1 MAQGASLLLAMGLWL
16 AVSSVWAGSFQV
28 SPIRLQLSLR
38 ERATAL
44 HLANTGD
51 TALVL
56 HAEVMH
62 WSQDTQ
68 GQDLLEPS
76 NDLVLSPPVVNLP
89 PGGQQV
95 VRLARLAAP
104 DPLRPRSYRLIVRE
118 TPGFATEPPPATG
131 QVPFLLAM
139 SLPVFIAPAQPLRQL
154 QCQPEPPPASLVVS
168 CLNEG
173 NVFARV
179 LRVDLGDPAR
189 PVARFEGA
197 TYVLPGAR
205 QRFALQVGAE
215 PVRGPHDLTLWFDDG
230 TTATMAI
237 AMP

>member
-118 TPGFATEPPPATG
+118 TPGFATEPPPPRARCRSCWPCRCRSSSR
-131 QVPFLLAM
+131 QH
-139 SLPVFIAPAQPLRQL
+139 SLCDSSSASRSRHRPA
-154 QCQPEPPPASLVVS
+154 
-168 CLNEG
+168 
-173 NVFARV
+173 
-179 LRVDLGDPAR
+179 
-189 PVARFEGA
+189 
-197 TYVLPGAR
+197 
-205 QRFALQVGAE
+205 
-215 PVRGPHDLTLWFDDG
+215 WW
-230 TTATMAI
+230 
-237 AMP
+237 

>member
-95 VRLARLAAP
+95 VRLARLNP
-104 DPLRPRSYRLIVRE
+104 DNTHCRPRS
-118 TPGFATEPPPATG
+118 T
-131 QVPFLLAM
+131 
-139 SLPVFIAPAQPLRQL
+139 
-154 QCQPEPPPASLVVS
+154 AS
-168 CLNEG
+168 G
-173 NVFARV
+173 RV
-179 LRVDLGDPAR
+179 LTVGLRDGQSVDF
-189 PVARFEGA
+189 PV
-197 TYVLPGAR
+197 
-205 QRFALQVGAE
+205 QRTE
-215 PVRGPHDLTLWFDDG
+215 
-230 TTATMAI
+230 
-237 AMP
+237 